1 MVAYLKET
9 LTRQQHPYIE
19 FRFGNIYHALNFR
32 RYLMDDEEW
41 EHCSIGYAPD
51 PCELARGVH
60 SKNVDEKGDSL
71 FD

>member
-1 MVAYLKET
+1 
-9 LTRQQHPYIE
+9 
-19 FRFGNIYHALNFR
+19 
-32 RYLMDDEEW
+32 MDDEEW

-60 SKNVDEKGDSL
+60 SKDVDEKGGGL